1 MATAQ
6 PLPAEPLAGRLTDE
20 ETEVRADGLTAGGR
34 TGPGPAACGPGDDGY
49 AGDAVLEDRDV
60 ERILIAI

>member
-6 PLPAEPLAGRLTDE
+6 PLPAEPLPGRRTDE
-20 ETEVRADGLTAGGR
+20 EREVRTDGVGDGR
-34 TGPGPAACGPGDDGY
+34 RAAPGPLACGPGDDGF